1 MSTFRKRKFSI
12 GEDEQ
17 SPFPDNKKFASRH
30 TYKPSSESVFYMKM
44 ITQLHTKIGLLENE
58 IKTLKSNIDVK
69 LDSNI
74 RLERK
79 LDNLDYKMTQFME
92 NMNKT
97 QHKKPDTEDI
107 VDTIIEQIKSIDIFE
122 RKDKK
127 EPINNHQ
134 MSYIN

>member
-1 MSTFRKRKFSI
+1 MSTFRKRKFSV

-17 SPFPDNKKFASRH
+17 SFPDSKKFASRH
-30 TYKPSSESVFYMKM
+30 TFKASSESIFYMKL

-58 IKTLKSNIDVK
+58 IKDLKSKVDVK

-74 RLERK
+74 RIENK
-79 LDNLDYKMTQFME
+79 LDALDHKMTYIME
-92 NMNKT
+92 HIGRTSSQKA
-97 QHKKPDTEDI
+97 DTEDI

-127 EPINNHQ
+127 EPIRNHQ